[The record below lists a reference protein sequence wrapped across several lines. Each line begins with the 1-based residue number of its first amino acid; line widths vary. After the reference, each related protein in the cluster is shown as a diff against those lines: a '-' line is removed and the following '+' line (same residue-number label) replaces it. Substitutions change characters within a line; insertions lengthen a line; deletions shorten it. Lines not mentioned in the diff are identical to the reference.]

1 MKRAVFLLIFL
12 TVICC
17 PIWANVSDKQISEIS
32 NQMEADITK
41 AYGKPEEL
49 APDSRLSRI
58 FSNLVQQAHR
68 KGINYRLK
76 VSESNDI
83 NAYAMPDGRIVFLS
97 GLIKALPAD
106 DDSPLAWV
114 AAHEIS
120 HIEMKHAEK
129 KLMNSLASGAIL
141 FLLVGRSSTA
151 MQALGVIS
159 QGLLT
164 SGYSR
169 VKEYEADRGALEL
182 MRKAGYDTNG
192 AIVTL
197 RLFQDMEKK
206 RKSPRIF
213 PSHPRSGDRYGSV
226 IAWMQ
231 SNGVAIRDY
240 QGGGV
245 KTAQNQSQEPS
256 KQVGAGDAQQTG
268 PSTGTTAPTA
278 GAPSRP
284 AGSAAQPARAA
295 AQPVR
300 EPLPPAFIDMTLE
313 RPQPMTLP

>member
-1 MKRAVFLLIFL
+1 MKRLVFLLVFL
-12 TVICC
+12 TIISC
-17 PIWANVSDKQISEIS
+17 PIWANVSEKQISEIS

-41 AYGKPEEL
+41 TYSKPEEL

-58 FSNLVQQAHR
+58 FSSLVQQAHR

-76 VSESNDI
+76 VSQSNDI

-120 HIEMKHAEK
+120 HIEMQHAEK

-151 MQALGVIS
+151 VQALGVIS

-182 MRKAGYDTNG
+182 MRKAGFDPNG

-206 RKSPRIF
+206 RRSPRIF

-231 SNGVAIRDY
+231 NNGVAVRDY

-245 KTAQNQSQEPS
+245 KTAQNQPQGPSQ
-256 KQVGAGDAQQTG
+256 QAGAGDVKQNEPAAG
-268 PSTGTTAPTA
+268 APPQTA
-278 GAPSRP
+278 GAPKHP
-284 AGSAAQPARAA
+284 AGAA
-295 AQPVR
+295 AQPV
-300 EPLPPAFIDMTLE
+300 EAPSPPAFIDMTLE